1 MESRVLTINSE
12 EDLKVLREISE
23 HIESVETEQELIAS
37 LKAHFNEENTSLGI
51 AAPQL
56 GVNKMAFAMV
66 DPRNINEIT
75 ICINPEIIKAY
86 PNKIGFFSESCLSIP
101 EAKALTKRYKML
113 KVAYINEN
121 GKRVKK
127 LLKDLEAVVFQHEL
141 DHLFGVLMLDKDL
154 KKENESE
161 EI

>member
-1 MESRVLTINSE
+1 MDNKVLTIE
-12 EDLKVLREISE
+12 LKEDLEVLRKISE
-23 HIESVETEQELIAS
+23 PIESLEEEQELITS

-66 DPRNINEIT
+66 NPRNIKEIT
-75 ICINPEIIKAY
+75 VCINPEIIKMY

-101 EAKALTKRYKML
+101 EAKCLTRRYKML

-121 GKRVKK
+121 GQKIKK
-127 LLKDLEAVVFQHEL
+127 LLKDIEAVVFQHEL
-141 DHLFGVLMLDKDL
+141 DHLFGVLMSDKDL
-154 KKENESE
+154 KKENERE
-161 EI
+161 EV

>member
-1 MESRVLTINSE
+1 MDNRILTIDSE
-12 EDLKVLREISE
+12 EDLKILRKISE
-23 HIESVETEQELIAS
+23 PIEFVKNEQELIAS

-121 GKRVKK
+121 GQRIKR
-127 LLKDLEAVVFQHEL
+127 LLKDLEAVIFQHEL
-141 DHLFGVLMLDKDL
+141 DHLFGVLMSDKDL
-154 KKENESE
+154 KKEIESE

>member
-1 MESRVLTINSE
+1 MNNRILTIESE
-12 EDLKVLREISE
+12 EDLKVLRKISE
-23 HIESVETEQELIAS
+23 PIESVEKEQELITS
-37 LKAHFNEENTSLGI
+37 LKAHFGEGNTSLGI
-51 AAPQL
+51 AAPQI

-66 DPRNINEIT
+66 NPRNIEEIT
-75 ICINPEIIKAY
+75 VCINPEIIKMY

-101 EAKALTKRYKML
+101 ETKSLTRRYKML

-121 GKRVKK
+121 GQKVKK

-141 DHLFGVLMLDKDL
+141 DHLFGCLMIDKDI
-154 KKENESE
+154 KRKSESE

>member
-1 MESRVLTINSE
+1 MENRILTIDSE
-12 EDLKVLREISE
+12 EDLKVLREISQP
-23 HIESVETEQELIAS
+23 IESVEAEQELITS
-37 LKAHFNEENTSLGI
+37 LKAHFGEGNTSLGI

-56 GVNKMAFAMV
+56 GANKMAFAMV
-66 DPRNINEIT
+66 NPRNIEEIT
-75 ICINPEIIKAY
+75 VCINPEIIKAY
-86 PNKIGFFSESCLSIP
+86 PNKLGYFRESCLSIP

-113 KVAYINEN
+113 KVAYINED

-141 DHLFGVLMLDKDL
+141 DHLFGVLMSDKDL
-154 KKENESE
+154 KKEIESE

>member
-23 HIESVETEQELIAS
+23 PIESVETEQELITS
-37 LKAHFNEENTSLGI
+37 LKAHFGEGNTSLGI
-51 AAPQL
+51 AAPQI

-66 DPRNINEIT
+66 NPRNIEEIT
-75 ICINPEIIKAY
+75 VCINPEIIKAY
-86 PNKIGFFSESCLSIP
+86 PNKVGYFSESCLSIP
-101 EAKALTKRYKML
+101 EAKVLTKRYKML
-113 KVAYINEN
+113 KVAYINED

-141 DHLFGVLMLDKDL
+141 DHLFGVLMSDKDL

-161 EI
+161 EM